1 MIIREVV
8 EEDAKEY
15 LQMLKRLDE
24 QTKFMMFEPGE
35 RRTTLKEQKNI
46 IKNKRENG
54 NPIFLAEVE
63 GEIVG
68 FLGGT
73 RGEYNRIR
81 HSLYIALGILKD
93 YRGAG
98 IGRAF
103 MKKIDEWSKANG
115 IKRIELTVICEN
127 KRGVNLYKSM
137 GFEVEGVKKAS
148 LKIDDRFVDEYYMGK
163 VY

>member
-1 MIIREVV
+1 MIIREVL
-8 EEDAKEY
+8 EGDAKKY
-15 LQMLKRLDE
+15 LQMLKKLDE

-35 RRTTLKEQKNI
+35 RKTTLEDQKKI
-46 IKNKRENG
+46 IKNNKKNG
-54 NPIFLAEVE
+54 NPMFLAEVE

-73 RGEYNRIR
+73 RGNYNRIK

-93 YRGAG
+93 YRGTG
-98 IGRAF
+98 IGKAL
-103 MKKIDEWSKANG
+103 MEKIDEWSETNN

-127 KRGVNLYKSM
+127 ERAVNLYKGM
-137 GFEVEGVKKAS
+137 GFEVEGIKKVS